1 MTTKMSGGLVSAGRR
16 IDVPTNDK
24 RRTPTA
30 PPAADNQDAKDAG
43 WDPFEVWRT
52 RIKEVR
58 ERNAGLIP
66 DVRGKN

>member
-1 MTTKMSGGLVSAGRR
+1 MTTKMSGGLVPAGRR
-16 IDVPTNDK
+16 IDVPTND
-24 RRTPTA
+24 RRIPTA
-30 PPAADNQDAKDAG
+30 PPAAGKQDAKDTG